1 MQVTNVGTH
10 EGTGVVISDQ
20 FPAEALGAPTFISS
34 GGLYDSSTGLISW
47 EIPALAVNESVTLTV
62 ESVVANPQNANIDG
76 LSESADDEFSNSA
89 SVTDDGLNGGDPN
102 PDNNAD
108 SVTDQIIAAPD
119 YVIGK
124 TSDTTMVAPTEQI
137 SYVITAGNVGTQ
149 TGTNVVI
156 TDVFPV
162 DILTIVDPAGG
173 TVDASNGTITW
184 NIDEFEVGQTE
195 TFTIIAEVLPTANL
209 DTADQLFTNSVSITD
224 DTSNGTDPTPD
235 NNEASESDMLLAGA
249 GEPLFLLALPETVGA
264 PPVSISSTIEFEP
277 GTVREVPNTARI
289 LTTDFMKGR
298 EEGEEIPTRIGEND
312 ILSGG
317 DLLDEYSVRAPE
329 IHCAPHFVSYDYQS
343 DPSNLELLDW
353 LQEPSAED
361 KQSDNSGNGTDES
374 NEPGES
380 NSDSQAAYD
389 GVKAGVDPAG
399 GTVDASN
406 GTITWNIDEFEVGQ
420 TETFTI
426 IAEVLPTANLDTA
439 DQLFTNSVSI
449 TDDTSNGTD
458 PTPDNNEASESD
470 MLLAG
475 AGEPLFLLALPETV
489 GAPPVSISST
499 IEFEP
504 GTVREVPNTAR
515 ILTTD
520 FMKGREEGEEIPTR
534 IGENDILS
542 GGDLLDEYSVRAPE
556 IHCAPHFVSYD
567 YQSDPS
573 NLELLDWLQEPSAED
588 DQSDDSGNGID
599 ESNEPDDSS
608 SDSQAAYDGVKA
620 GVDSTAENTLH
631 NSEAEPATTS
641 LQQQIQREA
650 KNLYGSGKEELLE
663 AFKDSV

>member
-1 MQVTNVGTH
+1 MVTVLGPVISVSKSADDTVPHLGQILTYSVIVTNEPVANGADARDVSVVDMLPQSALLDPDSIFINGSPVAGNNNVTDLSSGNTLALSFDNIAYGQEMVISYQALLTADTTEFGASVDNTVSVEWSTLSGADTEDGFDDAARDHTDGLVTSAVNSVTLTAPDYQLTKSSSANSPLNAGDSLNYTLQVTNVGTH

-173 TVDASNGTITW
+173 TVDASNGTIIW
-184 NIDEFEVGQTE
+184 NINEFEVGQTE

-389 GVKAGVDPAG
+389 GVKAGVDPA
-399 GTVDASN
+399 
-406 GTITWNIDEFEVGQ
+406 
-420 TETFTI
+420 
-426 IAEVLPTANLDTA
+426 
-439 DQLFTNSVSI
+439 
-449 TDDTSNGTD
+449 
-458 PTPDNNEASESD
+458 
-470 MLLAG
+470 
-475 AGEPLFLLALPETV
+475 
-489 GAPPVSISST
+489 
-499 IEFEP
+499 
-504 GTVREVPNTAR
+504 
-515 ILTTD
+515 
-520 FMKGREEGEEIPTR
+520 
-534 IGENDILS
+534 
-542 GGDLLDEYSVRAPE
+542 
-556 IHCAPHFVSYD
+556 
-567 YQSDPS
+567 
-573 NLELLDWLQEPSAED
+573 
-588 DQSDDSGNGID
+588 
-599 ESNEPDDSS
+599 
-608 SDSQAAYDGVKA
+608 
-620 GVDSTAENTLH
+620 AENTLH
-631 NSEAEPATTS
+631 NSETEPATTS